1 MERKAMQ
8 KEKGKKRPTREIAAK
23 KTIGNDEWW
32 LGVGGRGLGDIRKRG
47 TEVHLL
53 ITVYHLTKPSACPRV
68 YLGE

>member
-1 MERKAMQ
+1 MLERKALR
-8 KEKGKKRPTREIAAK
+8 KEKGKKGRHAK
-23 KTIGNDEWW
+23 LLQKTLGNEKWYGG
-32 LGVGGRGLGDIRKRG
+32 GVGQGFGDIRKRG